1 MEQPAVVASQVLDRR
16 AQNARIED
24 SPATSSVS
32 VSVDDRANLSFFSS
46 SQRFCV
52 YEVGVL
58 VATCSRLPP
67 RFCALRQTLQLFA
80 RQSRSPDEADLNLFT
95 RCSPTTAL
103 RGYAV
108 KLDLINQQIE
118 KQASLGRCQ
127 WYI

>member
-67 RFCALRQTLQLFA
+67 RFCAYGRPCSSLLVKAGRRMKLISISSPAA
-80 RQSRSPDEADLNLFT
+80 RQQPPFADTPLNW
-95 RCSPTTAL
+95 
-103 RGYAV
+103 
-108 KLDLINQQIE
+108 I
-118 KQASLGRCQ
+118 
-127 WYI
+127 